1 MVILS
6 QPAVLS
12 PAGNIKDFVIS
23 SSEVVRFRLYKGE
36 ILLLDNQYQPD
47 ASGNV
52 TVSIKDVVL
61 NTLSVEIP
69 TTDNYIQQNIAA
81 DFTADISDTIVN
93 FRAIRCGIDNYS
105 GNISSFLSGNFLTWQ
120 PQLVETRYSQ
130 PQWLTYYNALDGDVL
145 LNVKFY
151 LKDGNTSVITLATIA
166 SGECISSNTQF
177 AYIWSL
183 LDSDKYGYYDVYV
196 EDSSGIRL
204 SYIQRYVLV
213 DTTENDTVF
222 VFENT
227 LGGVDSVVFTGAN
240 VYTPQH
246 TYTNA
251 VYDELNC
258 NLHTEQHGTY
268 SQNSGYKTK
277 REVLWLRDFFAMS
290 SRYIVQEGILR
301 PIVVDESTVS
311 NSNME
316 QLHSFEFTYKLSDD
330 TKYQNL
336 ARVDTLA
343 APIEITTPDN
353 LFFLAPRLAEFER
366 ISLDGSLLLP
376 VQSPYLEKWYTISF
390 GELISNITDIVNN
403 KILSFAHTHSNLS
416 LLADLSEAEDGSLLY
431 KGKEIGG
438 KAASGDITNL
448 QLQLEELLNLF
459 ELRTLANSEKVL
471 YTKYHFVAEGEL
483 TGGGISDD
491 LSGES
496 GSDGVSYNRLDSWDN
511 YNIANGDVLSAALGY
526 SLKTDIERIQQQLD
540 NGVLS
545 SVTVKLGD
553 IAYKSVNG
561 EICLP
566 AYPIT
571 DGLLR
576 ADVANALYT
585 PIGYYNSID
594 QRVGEIEDTC
604 ITEVTSAMIISA
616 LGYTPYQSTNP
627 NKYITSAALSDY
639 ATQVWVES
647 KGYLTAHQD
656 ISHLLSKEIAAQT
669 YQPKGDYLTSI
680 PSEYITEAELNN
692 KDYITFSEV
701 ADTYATKAA
710 VESLRT
716 DFDTLNTLLND
727 DVSGKI
733 NTWNEVVDFL
743 NEYSG
748 SDDLATILSGIN
760 GNITTL
766 QGYFNNNGV
775 AKQADKV
782 SHALTFG
789 NKSYNGSAALQITA
803 ADLGALGVNDTATN
817 ASKLD
822 GVEISNMFKYYGRN
836 ADLNSFKEGNKQ
848 STTHYINTEDT
859 TITNAPSYYG
869 TAVNFG
875 GYIGNFQ
882 LFASHNNKL
891 YFRQRWTG
899 DWYDWHTIA
908 FTNSNVASAT
918 KLQTAR
924 TIWGQSFDG
933 SGNVDGTF
941 QLNDIARDSRPFKIA
956 WLLHNNRVAINLW
969 SWDANGFADMCLGI
983 SSDVVSQGSLYF
995 NASTKNWGIGKYT
1008 PAYKLD
1014 VNGTFNATAVY
1025 QNGTALGSLAFK
1037 NSLIASD
1044 IPSLNW
1050 SKITSGK
1057 PTTLGGYGITNGV
1070 SSPNGAIGTSIQ
1082 EYCAANPSFMGMTY
1096 INEVWE
1102 HVISSRHRNG
1112 SGDGNLYG
1120 IYICAPNNSNL
1131 LVWEKQS
1138 NGVWLGQKTILDSDS
1153 YVNYTYGK
1161 ADIDA
1166 KLSKYLPLSGGTLT
1180 GPITLDRNT
1189 YLNNVFIRY
1198 RNHSIGVEGYTHFI
1212 LNIYDATDNIYGRF
1226 GLHGTTS
1233 TPLDYLF
1240 LGLNEWEGDNLRIY
1254 KDKLTFGTKTI
1265 LHSGNYN
1272 TYTYPKADID
1282 AKLSKY
1288 QPLSSAI
1295 NTGNIGSQSV
1305 NYANNADAVDNYHAA
1320 DFLFCN
1326 ELNRKETGVAL
1337 GDIGQTGAYKWND
1350 PIYASSIFANANN
1363 ALSIL
1368 VSGVVDNR
1376 SAAIQVGHANI
1387 DYANYS
1393 GPLCLNPYAGNV
1405 LIGTITNDVYKL
1417 DVNGSGR
1424 FTGALYAPQISITS
1438 QNAISHLSFGRASG
1452 NYITSVSGGYIGFIP
1467 NGKSIIEANADMLI
1481 SDGLIYPGTTGI
1493 TSLGYGD
1500 KRWANVASVNGD
1512 FSGALTA
1519 GSFSTANVVSCGGRL
1534 RINAAN
1540 SVTSFG
1546 FLKATAYSS
1555 ALDRA
1560 VLDIGSNY
1568 GGSADITSEAVDV
1581 VAMSMYRGAVGVGR
1595 AFTYDELS
1603 ANRNSNIMLTVAGSI
1618 LTDSIKF
1625 SNGQVLSMHND
1636 GSLHLTGNL
1645 IVDGEI
1651 STGGVSDDLGESA
1664 VSYDRLDSWDDYNAS
1679 AGDVL
1684 SAVRGYGL
1692 KNDITNLANSL
1703 TSLDSRVSSLEANS
1717 GGSSTGGNYLP
1728 ITGGTLSGALGISG
1742 SLTTSEDIVTNSDL
1756 TVAGNATIGID
1767 LATTN
1772 FYASG
1777 IAEFYDMT
1785 NYYGEVYMYQDLTVD
1800 GAIYMMGDP
1809 VIASDMRYKEIV
1821 QFVSLS
1827 NDVIA
1832 DAPIF
1837 KFYWEDK
1844 NDNKLHIGTSA
1855 QYWEEVDSDFISYN
1869 PRNGKLYLD
1878 YLGLTVAMGQSNAA
1892 EIRCL
1897 KLQVQKLEE
1906 VIGI

>member
-6 QPAVLS
+6 QPAALS

-36 ILLLDNQYQPD
+36 TLLLDNQYQPD
-47 ASGNV
+47 ASGQI

-61 NTLSVEIP
+61 SSLSVELP
-69 TTDNYIQQNIAA
+69 ADNIHIQQNIAA
-81 DFTADISDTIVN
+81 DFVANISDVN
-93 FRAIRCGIDNYS
+93 VSFRAVRCGVERWNGD
-105 GNISSFLSGNFLTWQ
+105 ISSFLWGNFLTWQ
-120 PQLVETRYSQ
+120 PQLVETRYTQ
-130 PQWLTYYNALDGDVL
+130 PQWLTYYNASDNQAL
-145 LNVKFY
+145 LKVKFY
-151 LKDGNTSVITLATIA
+151 LKDGSTSVISVGTVAA
-166 SGECISSNTQF
+166 GECISFNTQF
-177 AYIWSL
+177 AHIWSL
-183 LDSDKYGYYDVYV
+183 LDADKYGYYDVYV
-196 EDSSGIRL
+196 EDGSGVRL

-213 DTTENDTVF
+213 DGSENDTLF
-222 VFENT
+222 IFENT
-227 LGGVDSVVFTGAN
+227 LGGLDSVAFTGAN
-240 VYTPQH
+240 TYAPEYTFG
-246 TYTNA
+246 NV
-251 VYDELNC
+251 VYDEC
-258 NLHTEQHGTY
+258 NSNAYIERTGAY

-277 REVLWLRDFFAMS
+277 REALWLRDFFVMPN
-290 SRYIVQEGILR
+290 RYVVKKGTIL
-301 PIVVDESTVS
+301 PIVVDESSVS

-316 QLHSFEFTYKLSDD
+316 QLHSFEFKYKLSDD
-330 TKYQNL
+330 SKYQNL
-336 ARVDTLA
+336 ARVETLA
-343 APIEITTPDN
+343 VPIEIPTPDN

-366 ISLDGSLLLP
+366 TVLADALLLP
-376 VQSPYLEKWYTISF
+376 VQSPHYEKWYTISYGDIKAQF
-390 GELISNITDIVNN
+390 TDIVNVRL
-403 KILSFAHTHSNLS
+403 KPFAHTHDNLS
-416 LLADLSEAEDGSLLY
+416 LINNLSEAEDGSLLY
-431 KGKEIGG
+431 KGEKIGG
-438 KAASGDITNL
+438 NSYVGDLSDL
-448 QLQLEELLNLF
+448 QLKIEEFSSWF
-459 ELRTLANSEKVL
+459 ELRTLANGEKVL

-576 ADVANALYT
+576 ADVADALYT

-656 ISHLLSKEIAAQT
+656 ISHLLSKTEAANT
-669 YQPKGDYLTSI
+669 YQVKGNYLSAI
-680 PSEYITEAELNN
+680 PDEYITDTELTNRNYATLVWVKEQRYITDVAEALGYIPFPERDFTKQNIQAVLGISDWALAEL
-692 KDYITFSEV
+692 KPSYQYSEILDKPTALPASDV
-701 ADTYATKAA
+701 YDWAKAATKP
-710 VESLRT
+710 T
-716 DFDTLNTLLND
+716 Y
-727 DVSGKI
+727 
-733 NTWNEVVDFL
+733 TWSEIL
-743 NEYSG
+743 SKP
-748 SDDLATILSGIN
+748 TILSG
-760 GNITTL
+760 
-766 QGYFNNNGV
+766 
-775 AKQADKV
+775 
-782 SHALTFG
+782 
-789 NKSYNGSAALQITA
+789 
-803 ADLGALGVNDTATN
+803 
-817 ASKLD
+817 
-822 GVEISNMFKYYGRN
+822 
-836 ADLNSFKEGNKQ
+836 
-848 STTHYINTEDT
+848 
-859 TITNAPSYYG
+859 
-869 TAVNFG
+869 
-875 GYIGNFQ
+875 
-882 LFASHNNKL
+882 
-891 YFRQRWTG
+891 
-899 DWYDWHTIA
+899 
-908 FTNSNVASAT
+908 
-918 KLQTAR
+918 
-924 TIWGQSFDG
+924 
-933 SGNVDGTF
+933 
-941 QLNDIARDSRPFKIA
+941 
-956 WLLHNNRVAINLW
+956 
-969 SWDANGFADMCLGI
+969 
-983 SSDVVSQGSLYF
+983 
-995 NASTKNWGIGKYT
+995 
-1008 PAYKLD
+1008 
-1014 VNGTFNATAVY
+1014 
-1025 QNGTALGSLAFK
+1025 
-1037 NSLIASD
+1037 
-1044 IPSLNW
+1044 
-1050 SKITSGK
+1050 
-1057 PTTLGGYGITNGV
+1057 YGITDAV
-1070 SSPNGAIGTSIQ
+1070 LSPNGASGTTIQ
-1082 EYCAANPSFMGMTY
+1082 EYCAANPSFMSMVNIG
-1096 INEVWE
+1096 NVWT
-1102 HVISSRHRNG
+1102 HIISSRHRNG
-1112 SGDGNLYG
+1112 SGDGNNYG
-1120 IYICAPNNSNL
+1120 IYISADISSSNL
-1131 LVWEKQS
+1131 IWERQYA
-1138 NGVWLGQKTILDSDS
+1138 GQWQGQRIILDSIS
-1153 YVNYTYGK
+1153 YTDFTYAK
-1161 ADIDA
+1161 LDIDNKIA
-1166 KLSKYLPLSGGTLT
+1166 QYLPLIGGTLT
-1180 GPITLDRNT
+1180 GTL
-1189 YLNNVFIRY
+1189 
-1198 RNHSIGVEGYTHFI
+1198 S
-1212 LNIYDATDNIYGRF
+1212 
-1226 GLHGTTS
+1226 
-1233 TPLDYLF
+1233 
-1240 LGLNEWEGDNLRIY
+1240 
-1254 KDKLTFGTKTI
+1254 
-1265 LHSGNYN
+1265 
-1272 TYTYPKADID
+1272 
-1282 AKLSKY
+1282 
-1288 QPLSSAI
+1288 
-1295 NTGNIGSQSV
+1295 
-1305 NYANNADAVDNYHAA
+1305 
-1320 DFLFCN
+1320 
-1326 ELNRKETGVAL
+1326 
-1337 GDIGQTGAYKWND
+1337 
-1350 PIYASSIFANANN
+1350 
-1363 ALSIL
+1363 
-1368 VSGVVDNR
+1368 
-1376 SAAIQVGHANI
+1376 
-1387 DYANYS
+1387 
-1393 GPLCLNPYAGNV
+1393 
-1405 LIGTITNDVYKL
+1405 
-1417 DVNGSGR
+1417 
-1424 FTGALYAPQISITS
+1424 APQINITS

-1452 NYITSVSGGYIGFIP
+1452 NYITSVSGGYMGFIP
-1467 NGKSIIEANADMLI
+1467 NGKSIIAANADMLI

-1493 TSLGYGD
+1493 TSLGYGN

-1555 ALDRA
+1555 ALNRA

-1595 AFTYDELS
+1595 AFTYDELY

-1684 SAVRGYGL
+1684 SAVLGYGL